1 MMAHFW
7 DTVDTIGEGFGFS
20 LFGVRH
26 LASLAL
32 FAAFA
37 AVSCAV
43 YKKADGEKR
52 AKIRK
57 LFALLLIADELF
69 KHAGLLLGGN
79 FEWTYLPLH
88 LCSINIFLIALH
100 AWRPNKTLDNFLY
113 FVCIPAAIAALL
125 FPTWKALPVANFMY
139 LHSTS
144 VHYLLACY
152 PVMLFYAGDIVPE
165 GKALGK
171 SILLLLSM
179 AVPIFGINLLLDTN
193 FMFIMYAPE
202 GNPLSWFEAHFGSH
216 LIGYPVLIAAVCGV
230 MSLPVLWRRKRAARA
245 AAYMK

>member
-1 MMAHFW
+1 MGQFW
-7 DTVDTIGEGFGFS
+7 DTVDTIGEGFGFP
-20 LFGVRH
+20 LFGARH
-26 LASLAL
+26 LLSLAL
-32 FAAFA
+32 FAAFVA
-37 AVSCAV
+37 ASCTV
-43 YKKADGEKR
+43 YKKADGKKR

-88 LCSINIFLIALH
+88 LCSINIFLIAIH
-100 AWRPNKTLDNFLY
+100 AWRPSKTLDNFLY

-152 PVMLFYAGDIVPE
+152 PIMLFYAGDIQPNVKE
-165 GKALGK
+165 LGR
-171 SILLLLSM
+171 SILLLLGM

-193 FMFIMYAPE
+193 FMFIMYAPA
-202 GNPLSWFEAHFGSH
+202 GNPLSWFEAHFGNH
-216 LIGYPVLIAAVCGV
+216 LIGYPVLIAAVCAV
-230 MSLPVLWRRKRAARA
+230 MSLPVYWRRRRAKAAR
-245 AAYMK
+245 